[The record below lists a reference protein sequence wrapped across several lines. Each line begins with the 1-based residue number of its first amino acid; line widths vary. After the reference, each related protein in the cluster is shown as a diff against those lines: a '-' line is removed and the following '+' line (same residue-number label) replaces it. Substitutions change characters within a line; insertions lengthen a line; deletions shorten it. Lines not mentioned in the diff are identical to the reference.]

1 MGCSELQFLQ
11 HVLHLHTLIGY
22 VLLINQ
28 IRIYQIQYVQ
38 KHLLLILSFVGTIK
52 ITLEFIK
59 VRLDILATNSQLEFG
74 NIATEY
80 GAINNVQLTGV

>member
-1 MGCSELQFLQ
+1 M
-11 HVLHLHTLIGY
+11 
-22 VLLINQ
+22 
-28 IRIYQIQYVQ
+28 
-38 KHLLLILSFVGTIK
+38 ILSFVGTIK

-80 GAINNVQLTGV
+80 GAINNVQLTGVWIALPVNFYYVYIFNLNLFRSLA